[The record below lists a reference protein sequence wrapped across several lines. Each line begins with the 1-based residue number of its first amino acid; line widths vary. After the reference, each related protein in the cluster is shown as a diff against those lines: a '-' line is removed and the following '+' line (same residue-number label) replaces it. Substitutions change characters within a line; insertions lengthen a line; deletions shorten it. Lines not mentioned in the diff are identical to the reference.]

1 MLILELG
8 AVMLLGCAVFIFL
21 NRHSG
26 PTRSVA
32 HLLYDTEHPK
42 GDRADRNA

>member
-8 AVMLLGCAVFIFL
+8 VTLLLATGVFIFL
-21 NRHSG
+21 KRHSG

-32 HLLYDTEHPK
+32 HLLYDTEHPRR
-42 GDRADRNA
+42 DRS

>member
-8 AVMLLGCAVFIFL
+8 AVLLLASGVFIYL

-42 GDRADRNA
+42 GDRAD